1 MNGLN
6 GLDVKFSAL
15 HVTQVKDWTD
25 LTRFMFVRPAVYAFF
40 LVLSFAVVAPMA
52 HAQMGLAT
60 AGLRLAVAEAA
71 ARDEDLAAFYRDRS
85 FEGVWTG
92 SSQMAQARRNAL
104 LTALSQAESH
114 GIPAS
119 RYDVQTLVEALF
131 AADDP
136 VKQGH
141 LDVELSRLLL
151 LYARD
156 VNTGLLNPGEVVPL
170 IKRDVPLLDR
180 RAILEGFLSAP
191 SPSGYLRQLAPQ
203 APEYTRLMRN
213 YLEMQAMVPLGGWGP
228 VVSGGRLEPGDSGPR
243 VVELR
248 NRLMAMG
255 YLGRSVTVT
264 LDDAIRGAV
273 ERFQSAHGLTVDG
286 IAGEATLR
294 QINVPLET
302 RMQSVLVAMERERWM
317 NIPRGDRHIWVN
329 LTDFHANIVD
339 FDRVTFSTRSVIG
352 ALDSDRQSPEFSDVM
367 THMVVNPSWHV
378 PRSIIVSEYL
388 PSLQSNPSAVGHL
401 EIIDR
406 QGRVISRDG
415 VDFSQFSATSFPFS
429 MRQPPGARNALGL
442 VKFMFPNPYN
452 IYLHDTPAQDLFSRE
467 VRAFSHGCI
476 RLDDPFDFAYA
487 LLARQSSDPVG
498 FFQQILDSGDETRV
512 DLEKPLPVHLVYRT
526 AFTSVTG
533 ELQFRADIYGRDALI
548 WDALSREGVVVGG
561 VQG

>member
-1 MNGLN
+1 M
-6 GLDVKFSAL
+6 
-15 HVTQVKDWTD
+15 H
-25 LTRFMFVRPAVYAFF
+25 
-40 LVLSFAVVAPMA
+40 
-52 HAQMGLAT
+52 
-60 AGLRLAVAEAA
+60 
-71 ARDEDLAAFYRDRS
+71 
-85 FEGVWTG
+85 
-92 SSQMAQARRNAL
+92 
-104 LTALSQAESH
+104 
-114 GIPAS
+114 
-119 RYDVQTLVEALF
+119 
-131 AADDP
+131 
-136 VKQGH
+136 
-141 LDVELSRLLL
+141 
-151 LYARD
+151 
-156 VNTGLLNPGEVVPL
+156 
-170 IKRDVPLLDR
+170 
-180 RAILEGFLSAP
+180 
-191 SPSGYLRQLAPQ
+191 
-203 APEYTRLMRN
+203 
-213 YLEMQAMVPLGGWGP
+213 
-228 VVSGGRLEPGDSGPR
+228 
-243 VVELR
+243 
-248 NRLMAMG
+248 
-255 YLGRSVTVT
+255 
-264 LDDAIRGAV
+264 
-273 ERFQSAHGLTVDG
+273 
-286 IAGEATLR
+286 
-294 QINVPLET
+294 
-302 RMQSVLVAMERERWM
+302 SVLVAMERERWM

-352 ALDSDRQSPEFSDVM
+352 ALGSDRQSPEFSDVM

-415 VDFSQFSATSFPFS
+415 VDFSQFSTTSFPFS

-512 DLEKPLPVHLVYRT
+512 DLETPLPVHLVYRT

-548 WDALSREGVVVGG
+548 WDALSREGVVVGD